1 MKIYLVGGA
10 LRDKFL
16 NIPIKDKDYVVV
28 GSTPEEMVKKG
39 FKPIGKD
46 FPVFIH
52 PDTKDEYALART
64 EKKIGIGY
72 HGFKFYASPKVNLD
86 EDLKRRDLTINAIAQ
101 DEDGNIYDPYNGQ
114 IDIEKRILRHVSDAF
129 IEDPLRILRVA
140 RFSTLDEKFV
150 IHKDTLNLLKKM
162 VLNEELKSL
171 AIERVV
177 VEIKK
182 GLEGKKPS
190 QMFRCLC
197 ECGALNQILPG
208 INPNKKTNSDYVE
221 LGLLIEK
228 NIVNISPDNKFL
240 LILLIPFFSKNFS
253 TNKINYS
260 ENQEKNLLEHLRL
273 SNAQKKLYESLK
285 SEKEN
290 IDNFFSLPP
299 KDKLDCLNRLD
310 FFRRPEIT
318 FAILKMLIILNTIK
332 NKSLQSDL
340 SSNDDLKQQ
349 DNFVKKQST
358 LLKKMTDLLNTIIDL
373 SAKKKQSFDSTM
385 DGDQIKIQIYNE
397 RLMILERLERLERL
411 ES

>member
-72 HGFKFYASPKVNLD
+72 HGFKFYASPKVKLD
-86 EDLKRRDLTINAIAQ
+86 EDLKRRDLTINAVAQ
-101 DEDGNIYDPYNGQ
+101 DEYGNIYDPYNGQ

-129 IEDPLRILRVA
+129 IEDPLRVLRVA
-140 RFSTLDEKFV
+140 RFATLDEKFV
-150 IHKDTLNLLKKM
+150 IHKDTLKLLKQM

-228 NIVNISPDNKFL
+228 NIVNISTDNKFL

-260 ENQEKNLLEHLRL
+260 ENQEKNLLQHLGL
-273 SNAQKKLYESLK
+273 SKSQKKLYESLK

-290 IDNFFSLPP
+290 IDNFYSLQP

-310 FFRRPEIT
+310 FFRRSEIT
-318 FAILKMLIILNTIK
+318 FAILKMLVILNTIE
-332 NKSLQSDL
+332 NKPLQSDL
-340 SSNDDLKQQ
+340 SSNDDIKQK
-349 DNFVKKQST
+349 DDFVKKQST

-385 DGDQIKIQIYNE
+385 DGDQIKMQIYNE
-397 RLMILERLERLERL
+397 RLVILERLER
-411 ES
+411 

>member
-129 IEDPLRILRVA
+129 IEDPLRVLRVA

-253 TNKINYS
+253 SNKINYS
-260 ENQEKNLLEHLRL
+260 ENQEKNLLEHLGL
-273 SNAQKKLYESLK
+273 SKSQKKLYESLK

-310 FFRRPEIT
+310 FFRRPEI
-318 FAILKMLIILNTIK
+318 ILTIIKMLVILNTIEY
-332 NKSLQSDL
+332 KSLNSDL

-349 DNFVKKQST
+349 DNFVKNQLT
-358 LLKKMTDLLNTIIDL
+358 LLKKMTSLLNTIIDL

-385 DGDQIKIQIYNE
+385 DGDQIKMQIYNE
-397 RLMILERLERLERL
+397 RLMILERLE
-411 ES
+411 S

>member
-72 HGFKFYASPKVNLD
+72 HGFKFYASPKVKLD

-101 DEDGNIYDPYNGQ
+101 DEYGNIYDPYNGQ

-129 IEDPLRILRVA
+129 IEDPLRVLRVA
-140 RFSTLDEKFV
+140 RFATLDEKFV
-150 IHKDTLNLLKKM
+150 IHKDTLKLLKQM

-171 AIERVV
+171 AIERVA

-190 QMFRCLC
+190 LMFRCLC
-197 ECGALNQILPG
+197 ECGALNQIFSG
-208 INPNKKTNSDYVE
+208 INPNKKTNLDYVE
-221 LGLLIEK
+221 LGLVIEK

-240 LILLIPFFSKNFS
+240 LILLIPFFSKNFL
-253 TNKINYS
+253 TDKINYS
-260 ENQEKNLLEHLRL
+260 EEQEKNLLVHLGL
-273 SNAQKKLYESLK
+273 SNSQKKLYVSLK

-290 IDNFFSLPP
+290 IDNFFSLQP

-318 FAILKMLIILNTIK
+318 FVILNMLIILNTIK
-332 NKSLQSDL
+332 NKSFQSDL
-340 SSNDDLKQQ
+340 SSKDDLKQQ
-349 DNFVKKQST
+349 DDFIKNQST
-358 LLKKMTDLLNTIIDL
+358 SLKKMTDLLNTIIDL

-385 DGDQIKIQIYNE
+385 GGDQIKMQIYNE
-397 RLMILERLERLERL
+397 RLMILQRLEGQ
-411 ES
+411 

>member
-114 IDIEKRILRHVSDAF
+114 IDIKKRILRHVSDAF
-129 IEDPLRILRVA
+129 IEDPLRVLRVA

-182 GLEGKKPS
+182 GFEGKKPS

-273 SNAQKKLYESLK
+273 SNAQMKLYESLK

-290 IDNFFSLPP
+290 IDNFFSLQP

-318 FAILKMLIILNTIK
+318 FAILKMLIILNTIE
-332 NKSLQSDL
+332 NKSLNSDL
-340 SSNDDLKQQ
+340 SSNDDIKQQ
-349 DNFVKKQST
+349 DDFVKKQST

-385 DGDQIKIQIYNE
+385 DGDQIKMQIYNE
-397 RLMILERLERLERL
+397 RLMILERLE
-411 ES
+411 S

>member
-28 GSTPEEMVKKG
+28 GSTPEEMVNKG

-129 IEDPLRILRVA
+129 IEDPLRVLRVA

-182 GLEGKKPS
+182 GFEGKKPS

-208 INPNKKTNSDYVE
+208 INTNKKTNSDYVE

-228 NIVNISPDNKFL
+228 NIVNISPDKKFL

-253 TNKINYS
+253 SNKINYS
-260 ENQEKNLLEHLRL
+260 KNQEKNLLEHLGL
-273 SNAQKKLYESLK
+273 SKSQQKLYECLK

-290 IDNFFSLPP
+290 IANFYCLQP

-318 FAILKMLIILNTIK
+318 FTILKMLIILNTIK
-332 NKSLQSDL
+332 NKSLQSDF
-340 SSNDDLKQQ
+340 SSKDDIKQQ
-349 DNFVKKQST
+349 DDFEKKQST

-385 DGDQIKIQIYNE
+385 GGDQIKMQIYNE
-397 RLMILERLERLERL
+397 RLMILERLE
-411 ES
+411 S

>member
-28 GSTPEEMVKKG
+28 GSTPEEMIKKG

-52 PDTKDEYALART
+52 PDTKYEYALART

-72 HGFKFYASPKVNLD
+72 HGFKFYASPQVNLG

-129 IEDPLRILRVA
+129 IEDPLRVLRVA
-140 RFSTLDEKFV
+140 RFATLDEKFV
-150 IHKDTLNLLKKM
+150 IHKDTLSLLKHM

-208 INPNKKTNSDYVE
+208 TNPNIKTNSDYVE
-221 LGLLIEK
+221 LGLIIEK
-228 NIVNISPDNKFL
+228 NIVNIPPDNKFL

-253 TNKINYS
+253 SNKKNFS
-260 ENQEKNLLEHLRL
+260 ANDEKNLLEHLKL
-273 SNAQKKLYESLK
+273 SNTQKKLYESLK
-285 SEKEN
+285 LEKEN
-290 IDNFFSLPP
+290 IDNFFSLKP
-299 KDKLDCLNRLD
+299 KQKLDCLNRLD
-310 FFRRPEIT
+310 FYRRPEIT
-318 FAILKMLIILNTIK
+318 FAILNMLLILNTIK
-332 NKSLQSDL
+332 NKSFKSDL
-340 SSNDDLKQQ
+340 SSNHELKQQ
-349 DNFVKKQST
+349 YNFIKNKST
-358 LLKKMTDLLNTIIDL
+358 LLKKMEHLLNTIIDI
-373 SAKKKQSFDSTM
+373 SGQTKQSFDSTM
-385 DGDQIKIQIYNE
+385 DGDQIKMQVNNE
-397 RLMILERLERLERL
+397 RLMVLKKL
-411 ES
+411 ESQ

>member
-28 GSTPEEMVKKG
+28 GSTPEEMLKKG

-72 HGFKFYASPKVNLD
+72 HGFKFYASPKVKLD

-101 DEDGNIYDPYNGQ
+101 DENGNIYDPYNGQ
-114 IDIEKRILRHVSDAF
+114 IDIEERILRHVSDAF
-129 IEDPLRILRVA
+129 IEDPLRVLRVA
-140 RFSTLDEKFV
+140 RFATLDEKFV
-150 IHKDTLNLLKKM
+150 IHKDTLKLLKQM
-162 VLNEELKSL
+162 VLDEELKSL
-171 AIERVV
+171 AIERVA

-190 QMFRCLC
+190 LMFRCLC
-197 ECGALNQILPG
+197 ECGALNQIFSG
-208 INPNKKTNSDYVE
+208 INPNKKTNLDYVE
-221 LGLLIEK
+221 LGLVIEK

-240 LILLIPFFSKNFS
+240 LILLIPFFSKNFL
-253 TNKINYS
+253 TDKINYS
-260 ENQEKNLLEHLRL
+260 EEQEKNLLVHLGL
-273 SNAQKKLYESLK
+273 SNSQKKLYVSLK

-290 IDNFFSLPP
+290 IDNFFSLQP

-318 FAILKMLIILNTIK
+318 FVILNMLIILNTIK
-332 NKSLQSDL
+332 NKSFKSDL
-340 SSNDDLKQQ
+340 SRKDDLKQQ
-349 DNFVKKQST
+349 DDFIKNQST
-358 LLKKMTDLLNTIIDL
+358 ALKKMTDLLNTIIDL

-385 DGDQIKIQIYNE
+385 GGDQIKMQIYNE
-397 RLMILERLERLERL
+397 RLMILQRLEGQ
-411 ES
+411 

>member
-72 HGFKFYASPKVNLD
+72 HGFKFYASPKVKLD

-101 DEDGNIYDPYNGQ
+101 DEYGNIYDPYNGQ

-129 IEDPLRILRVA
+129 IEDPLRVLRVA
-140 RFSTLDEKFV
+140 RFATLDEKFI
-150 IHKDTLNLLKKM
+150 IHKDTLKLLTQM

-171 AIERVV
+171 AIERVA

-208 INPNKKTNSDYVE
+208 INPNKKTNLDYVE
-221 LGLLIEK
+221 LGLVIEK

-240 LILLIPFFSKNFS
+240 LILLIPFFSKNFL
-253 TNKINYS
+253 TDKINYS
-260 ENQEKNLLEHLRL
+260 EEQEKNLLEHLGL
-273 SNAQKKLYESLK
+273 SNSQKKLYVSLK

-290 IDNFFSLPP
+290 IDNFFSLQP

-318 FAILKMLIILNTIK
+318 FVILNMLIILNTIK
-332 NKSLQSDL
+332 NKSFKSDL
-340 SSNDDLKQQ
+340 SSKDDLKQQ
-349 DNFVKKQST
+349 DDFIKNQST
-358 LLKKMTDLLNTIIDL
+358 ALKKMTDLLNTIIDL

-385 DGDQIKIQIYNE
+385 GGDQIKMQIYNE
-397 RLMILERLERLERL
+397 RLMILQRLEGQ
-411 ES
+411 

>member
-28 GSTPEEMVKKG
+28 GSTPEEMVNKG
-39 FKPIGKD
+39 FRPIGKD

-72 HGFKFYASPKVNLD
+72 HGFKFYASPKVKLD

-114 IDIEKRILRHVSDAF
+114 IDIEKRILRHVSNAF
-129 IEDPLRILRVA
+129 IEDPLRVLRAA
-140 RFSTLDEKFV
+140 RFATLDEKFV
-150 IHKDTLNLLKKM
+150 IRKDTLNLLKKM

-208 INPNKKTNSDYVE
+208 VNPNKKTNSDYVE

-260 ENQEKNLLEHLRL
+260 ENQEKNLLEHLGL
-273 SNAQKKLYESLK
+273 SKSQKKLYESLK

-290 IDNFFSLPP
+290 IDNFFSLQP

-318 FAILKMLIILNTIK
+318 FAILKMLIILNTIE
-332 NKSLQSDL
+332 NKSLNSDL
-340 SSNDDLKQQ
+340 SSNDDIKQQ
-349 DNFVKKQST
+349 DDFVKKQST
-358 LLKKMTDLLNTIIDL
+358 LLKKMTDLLNKIIDL

-385 DGDQIKIQIYNE
+385 DGDQRKMQIYNE
-397 RLMILERLERLERL
+397 RLMILERLE
-411 ES
+411 S

>member
-28 GSTPEEMVKKG
+28 GSTPEEMVNKG

-129 IEDPLRILRVA
+129 IEDPLRVLRVA

-182 GLEGKKPS
+182 GFEGKKPS

-208 INPNKKTNSDYVE
+208 INTNKKTNSDYVE

-228 NIVNISPDNKFL
+228 NIVNISPDKKFL

-253 TNKINYS
+253 SNKINYS
-260 ENQEKNLLEHLRL
+260 KNQEKNLLEHLGL
-273 SNAQKKLYESLK
+273 SKSQKKLYESLK

-290 IDNFFSLPP
+290 IANFFSLQP

-318 FAILKMLIILNTIK
+318 FATLKMLIILNTIK

-340 SSNDDLKQQ
+340 SGNDDIKQQ
-349 DNFVKKQST
+349 DDFEKKQST

-385 DGDQIKIQIYNE
+385 GGDQIKMQIYNE
-397 RLMILERLERLERL
+397 RLMILERLE
-411 ES
+411 S

>member
-28 GSTPEEMVKKG
+28 GSTPEEMVNKG

-129 IEDPLRILRVA
+129 IEDPLRVLRVA

-177 VEIKK
+177 LEIKK

-208 INPNKKTNSDYVE
+208 INPNKKTNSDYFE

-260 ENQEKNLLEHLRL
+260 ENQEKNLLEHLGL
-273 SNAQKKLYESLK
+273 SKSQKKLYESLK

-290 IDNFFSLPP
+290 IDNFYSLQP
-299 KDKLDCLNRLD
+299 KDKLDCSNRLD

-332 NKSLQSDL
+332 NKSLQSSL
-340 SSNDDLKQQ
+340 SSNDDIKQQ
-349 DNFVKKQST
+349 DDFVKKQST

-385 DGDQIKIQIYNE
+385 GGDQIKMQIYNE
-397 RLMILERLERLERL
+397 RLMILERLE
-411 ES
+411 S

>member
-1 MKIYLVGGA
+1 MKVYLVGGA

-28 GSTPEEMVKKG
+28 GSTPEEMIKKG

-52 PDTKDEYALART
+52 PDTKYEYALART

-72 HGFKFYASPKVNLD
+72 HGFKFYASPKVKLD

-101 DEDGNIYDPYNGQ
+101 DEDGNIYDPYDGQ

-129 IEDPLRILRVA
+129 IEDPLRVLRVA
-140 RFSTLDEKFV
+140 RFATLDEKFV
-150 IHKDTLNLLKKM
+150 IHKDTLSLLKHM

-208 INPNKKTNSDYVE
+208 TNPNIKTNSDYVE
-221 LGLLIEK
+221 LGLIIEK
-228 NIVNISPDNKFL
+228 NIVNIPPDNKFL

-253 TNKINYS
+253 SNKKNFS
-260 ENQEKNLLEHLRL
+260 VNDEKNLLEYLKL
-273 SNAQKKLYESLK
+273 SNTQKKLYESLK
-285 SEKEN
+285 LEKEN
-290 IDNFFSLPP
+290 IDNFFSLKP
-299 KDKLDCLNRLD
+299 KQKLDCLNRLD
-310 FFRRPEIT
+310 FYRRPEIT
-318 FAILKMLIILNTIK
+318 FAILNMLLILNTIK
-332 NKSLQSDL
+332 NKSFKSDL
-340 SSNDDLKQQ
+340 SSNNELKQQ
-349 DNFVKKQST
+349 DDFIKNKSA
-358 LLKKMTDLLNTIIDL
+358 LLKKMEHLLSTIIDI
-373 SAKKKQSFDSTM
+373 SGQTKQSFDSTM
-385 DGDQIKIQIYNE
+385 DGDQIKMQVNNE
-397 RLMILERLERLERL
+397 RLMVLKKL
-411 ES
+411 ESQ

>member
-101 DEDGNIYDPYNGQ
+101 GEDGNIYDPYKGQ

-129 IEDPLRILRVA
+129 IEDPLRVLRVA

-253 TNKINYS
+253 SNKINYS
-260 ENQEKNLLEHLRL
+260 KNQEKNLLEHLGL
-273 SNAQKKLYESLK
+273 SKSQKKLYESLK

-290 IDNFFSLPP
+290 IANFFSLQP

-318 FAILKMLIILNTIK
+318 FATLKMLIILNTIK

-340 SSNDDLKQQ
+340 SGNDDIKQQ
-349 DNFVKKQST
+349 DDFEKKQST

-385 DGDQIKIQIYNE
+385 GGDQIKMQIYNE
-397 RLMILERLERLERL
+397 RLMILERLE
-411 ES
+411 S

>member
-72 HGFKFYASPKVNLD
+72 HGFKFYSSPKVNLV

-129 IEDPLRILRVA
+129 IEDPLRVLRVA

-150 IHKDTLNLLKKM
+150 IHKDTLNLLKKR

-197 ECGALNQILPG
+197 ECEALNQILPG
-208 INPNKKTNSDYVE
+208 INPNKKTNSVYVE

-228 NIVNISPDNKFL
+228 NIVNIAPDNKFL

-253 TNKINYS
+253 SNKINYS
-260 ENQEKNLLEHLRL
+260 KNQEKNLLEHLGL
-273 SNAQKKLYESLK
+273 SKSQNKLYESLK

-290 IDNFFSLPP
+290 IESLIEVLDHNGIKMFVITDIS
-299 KDKLDCLNRLD
+299 KDGMMDGIN
-310 FFRRPEIT
+310 ETSINS
-318 FAILKMLIILNTIK
+318 ILKYITTNAIISGGVTTIDDVK
-332 NKSLQSDL
+332 TILAMNKSRISGMIIGKALYENKIKL
-340 SSNDDLKQQ
+340 SEA
-349 DNFVKKQST
+349 
-358 LLKKMTDLLNTIIDL
+358 I
-373 SAKKKQSFDSTM
+373 
-385 DGDQIKIQIYNE
+385 NE
-397 RLMILERLERLERL
+397 C
-411 ES
+411 S

>member
-129 IEDPLRILRVA
+129 IEDPLRVLRVA
-140 RFSTLDEKFV
+140 RFATLDEKFV

-340 SSNDDLKQQ
+340 SSNDDIKQQ
-349 DNFVKKQST
+349 DDFVKKQST

-385 DGDQIKIQIYNE
+385 DGDQIKMQIYNE
-397 RLMILERLERLERL
+397 RLMILERLE
-411 ES
+411 S

>member
-1 MKIYLVGGA
+1 MKVYLVGGA

-28 GSTPEEMVKKG
+28 GSTPEEMIKKG

-52 PDTKDEYALART
+52 PDTKYEYALART

-72 HGFKFYASPKVNLD
+72 HGFKFYASPQVKLG

-129 IEDPLRILRVA
+129 IEDPLRVLRVA
-140 RFSTLDEKFV
+140 RFATLDEKFV
-150 IHKDTLNLLKKM
+150 IHKDTFSLLKHM

-177 VEIKK
+177 VELKK

-208 INPNKKTNSDYVE
+208 TNPNIKTNSDYVE
-221 LGLLIEK
+221 LGLIIEK
-228 NIVNISPDNKFL
+228 NIVSIPPDNKFL

-253 TNKINYS
+253 SNKKNFS
-260 ENQEKNLLEHLRL
+260 ANDEKNLLEHLKL
-273 SNAQKKLYESLK
+273 SNTQKKLYESLK
-285 SEKEN
+285 LEKEN
-290 IDNFFSLPP
+290 IDNFFSLKP
-299 KDKLDCLNRLD
+299 KQKLDCLNRLD
-310 FFRRPEIT
+310 FYRRPEIT
-318 FAILKMLIILNTIK
+318 FAILNMLLILNTIK
-332 NKSLQSDL
+332 NKSFKSDL
-340 SSNDDLKQQ
+340 SSNHELKQQ
-349 DNFVKKQST
+349 DDFIKNKSA
-358 LLKKMTDLLNTIIDL
+358 LLKKMEHLLSTIIDI
-373 SAKKKQSFDSTM
+373 SGQTKQSFDSTM
-385 DGDQIKIQIYNE
+385 DGDQIKMQVNNE
-397 RLMILERLERLERL
+397 RLMVLKKL
-411 ES
+411 ESQ

>member
-72 HGFKFYASPKVNLD
+72 HGFKFYASPKVKLD

-129 IEDPLRILRVA
+129 IEDPLRVLRVA

-240 LILLIPFFSKNFS
+240 LLLLIPFFSKNFS

-260 ENQEKNLLEHLRL
+260 QNQEKNLLEHLRL

-340 SSNDDLKQQ
+340 SSNDDIKQQ
-349 DNFVKKQST
+349 DDFVKKQST

-385 DGDQIKIQIYNE
+385 DGDQIKMQIYNE
-397 RLMILERLERLERL
+397 RLMILERLE
-411 ES
+411 S

>member
-28 GSTPEEMVKKG
+28 GSTPEEMVNKG

-86 EDLKRRDLTINAIAQ
+86 QDLKRRDLTINAIAQ

-114 IDIEKRILRHVSDAF
+114 IDIKKRILRHVSDAF
-129 IEDPLRILRVA
+129 IEDPLRVLRVA
-140 RFSTLDEKFV
+140 RFATLDEKFV

-171 AIERVV
+171 AIERVL

-253 TNKINYS
+253 SNKINYS

-285 SEKEN
+285 FEKEN
-290 IDNFFSLPP
+290 IDNFFSLQP
-299 KDKLDCLNRLD
+299 KDKLDCLIRLD

-318 FAILKMLIILNTIK
+318 FTILKMLVILNTIK
-332 NKSLQSDL
+332 NKPLQSDL
-340 SSNDDLKQQ
+340 SSIDDIKQQ
-349 DNFVKKQST
+349 DDFVKKQSIS
-358 LLKKMTDLLNTIIDL
+358 LKKMKDLLNTIIDL
-373 SAKKKQSFDSTM
+373 LAKKKQTFGITM
-385 DGDQIKIQIYNE
+385 DGDQIKMQIYNE
-397 RLMILERLERLERL
+397 RLTILERLE
-411 ES
+411 S

>member
-72 HGFKFYASPKVNLD
+72 HGFKFYASPKVKLD

-101 DEDGNIYDPYNGQ
+101 DENGNIYDPYNGQ
-114 IDIEKRILRHVSDAF
+114 IDIEERILRHVSDAF
-129 IEDPLRILRVA
+129 IEDPLRVLRVA
-140 RFSTLDEKFV
+140 RFATLDEKFV
-150 IHKDTLNLLKKM
+150 IHKDTLKLLKQM
-162 VLNEELKSL
+162 VLDEELKSL
-171 AIERVV
+171 AIERVA

-208 INPNKKTNSDYVE
+208 INPNKKTNLDYVE
-221 LGLLIEK
+221 LGLVIEK

-240 LILLIPFFSKNFS
+240 LILLIPFFSKNFL
-253 TNKINYS
+253 TDKINYS
-260 ENQEKNLLEHLRL
+260 EEQEKNLLEHLRL
-273 SNAQKKLYESLK
+273 SNSQKKLYVSLK

-290 IDNFFSLPP
+290 IDNFFSLQP

-318 FAILKMLIILNTIK
+318 FVILNMLIILNTIK
-332 NKSLQSDL
+332 NKSFQSDL
-340 SSNDDLKQQ
+340 SSKDDLKQQ
-349 DNFVKKQST
+349 DDFIKNQST
-358 LLKKMTDLLNTIIDL
+358 SLKKMTDLLNTIIDL

-385 DGDQIKIQIYNE
+385 GGDQIKMQIYNE
-397 RLMILERLERLERL
+397 RLMILQRLEGQ
-411 ES
+411 

>member
-16 NIPIKDKDYVVV
+16 NVPIKDKDYVVV
-28 GSTPEEMVKKG
+28 GSTPEEMVNKG

-72 HGFKFYASPKVNLD
+72 HGFKFYASPKVKLD

-101 DEDGNIYDPYNGQ
+101 DENGNIYDPYNGQ

-129 IEDPLRILRVA
+129 IEDPLRVLRVA
-140 RFSTLDEKFV
+140 RFATLDEKFV

-197 ECGALNQILPG
+197 ECDALNQILPG
-208 INPNKKTNSDYVE
+208 INPNKKTNLDYV
-221 LGLLIEK
+221 
-228 NIVNISPDNKFL
+228 
-240 LILLIPFFSKNFS
+240 
-253 TNKINYS
+253 
-260 ENQEKNLLEHLRL
+260 
-273 SNAQKKLYESLK
+273 
-285 SEKEN
+285 
-290 IDNFFSLPP
+290 
-299 KDKLDCLNRLD
+299 
-310 FFRRPEIT
+310 
-318 FAILKMLIILNTIK
+318 
-332 NKSLQSDL
+332 
-340 SSNDDLKQQ
+340 
-349 DNFVKKQST
+349 
-358 LLKKMTDLLNTIIDL
+358 
-373 SAKKKQSFDSTM
+373 
-385 DGDQIKIQIYNE
+385 
-397 RLMILERLERLERL
+397 
-411 ES
+411 

>member
-28 GSTPEEMVKKG
+28 GSTPEEMEKKG

-64 EKKIGIGY
+64 EKKIGVGY
-72 HGFKFYASPKVNLD
+72 HGFKFYASPKVKLD

-129 IEDPLRILRVA
+129 IEDPLRVLRVA

-162 VLNEELKSL
+162 ILNEELKSL

-228 NIVNISPDNKFL
+228 NIVNITLDNKFL

-260 ENQEKNLLEHLRL
+260 ENQEKNLLEHLGL
-273 SNAQKKLYESLK
+273 SKSQKKLYESLK

-290 IDNFFSLPP
+290 IDNFYSLPP
-299 KDKLDCLNRLD
+299 KYKLDCLNRLD

-349 DNFVKKQST
+349 DNFVKKQSI

-373 SAKKKQSFDSTM
+373 SAKKKQLFDSTM
-385 DGDQIKIQIYNE
+385 DGDQIKMQIYNE
-397 RLMILERLERLERL
+397 RLMILERLE
-411 ES
+411 S

>member
-28 GSTPEEMVKKG
+28 GSTPEEMVNKG

-129 IEDPLRILRVA
+129 IEDPLRVLRVA

-182 GLEGKKPS
+182 GFEGKKPS

-208 INPNKKTNSDYVE
+208 INTNKKTNSDYVE

-228 NIVNISPDNKFL
+228 NIVNISPDKKFL

-253 TNKINYS
+253 SNKINYS
-260 ENQEKNLLEHLRL
+260 KNQEKNLLEHLGL
-273 SNAQKKLYESLK
+273 SKSQKKLYESLK

-290 IDNFFSLPP
+290 IANFFSLQP

-318 FAILKMLIILNTIK
+318 FATLKMLIILNTIK

-340 SSNDDLKQQ
+340 SGNDDIKQQ
-349 DNFVKKQST
+349 DDFEKKQST
-358 LLKKMTDLLNTIIDL
+358 LLKKMTDLLNTIMDL

-385 DGDQIKIQIYNE
+385 DGDQIKMQIYNE
-397 RLMILERLERLERL
+397 RLMILERLE
-411 ES
+411 S

>member
-28 GSTPEEMVKKG
+28 GTTPEEMIKKG

-72 HGFKFYASPKVNLD
+72 HGFKFYASPKVKLD

-114 IDIEKRILRHVSDAF
+114 IDIEKRILRHISDAF
-129 IEDPLRILRVA
+129 IEDPLRVLRIA

-162 VLNEELKSL
+162 VLNEELKAL

-190 QMFRCLC
+190 HMFRCLS
-197 ECGALNQILPG
+197 ECDALNQILPG
-208 INPNKKTNSDYVE
+208 INPVSYTHLTLPTN
-221 LGLLIEK
+221 
-228 NIVNISPDNKFL
+228 
-240 LILLIPFFSKNFS
+240 
-253 TNKINYS
+253 
-260 ENQEKNLLEHLRL
+260 
-273 SNAQKKLYESLK
+273 
-285 SEKEN
+285 
-290 IDNFFSLPP
+290 
-299 KDKLDCLNRLD
+299 
-310 FFRRPEIT
+310 
-318 FAILKMLIILNTIK
+318 
-332 NKSLQSDL
+332 
-340 SSNDDLKQQ
+340 
-349 DNFVKKQST
+349 
-358 LLKKMTDLLNTIIDL
+358 
-373 SAKKKQSFDSTM
+373 
-385 DGDQIKIQIYNE
+385 
-397 RLMILERLERLERL
+397 
-411 ES
+411 

>member
-28 GSTPEEMVKKG
+28 GSSPEEMIKKG

-52 PDTKDEYALART
+52 PDTKYEYALART

-114 IDIEKRILRHVSDAF
+114 IDIKKRILRHVSDAF
-129 IEDPLRILRVA
+129 IEDPLRVLRVA
-140 RFSTLDEKFV
+140 RFATLDEKFV
-150 IHKDTLNLLKKM
+150 IHKDTLSLLKQM

-190 QMFRCLC
+190 QMLRCLC
-197 ECGALNQILPG
+197 ECGALNQIFPG
-208 INPNKKTNSDYVE
+208 INPNKKTNSDYIE
-221 LGLLIEK
+221 LGLMIEK
-228 NIVNISPDNKFL
+228 NIVNIPSDNKLL

-253 TNKINYS
+253 VVKVKYS
-260 ENQEKNLLEHLRL
+260 ANEEKNLLDHLRL
-273 SNAQKKLYESLK
+273 SNTQKRLYGSLK

-290 IDNFFSLPP
+290 IDNFISLEP
-299 KDKLDCLNRLD
+299 KEKLVCLNRLD
-310 FFRRPEIT
+310 FYRRPEIT
-318 FAILKMLIILNTIK
+318 FAILNMLLILNTIK
-332 NKSLQSDL
+332 NKSLKSDL
-340 SSNDDLKQQ
+340 SSNDYLKQHQ
-349 DNFVKKQST
+349 DFIKNKLK
-358 LLKKMTDLLNTIIDL
+358 LLKNITHLLNTIINI
-373 SAKKKQSFDSTM
+373 SGQTKKSFDSAM
-385 DGDQIKIQIYNE
+385 DGDQIKMQIYNE
-397 RLMILERLERLERL
+397 RLMLLQKLEGQ
-411 ES
+411 

>member
-28 GSTPEEMVKKG
+28 GSTPEEMIKKG

-52 PDTKDEYALART
+52 PDTKYEYALART

-129 IEDPLRILRVA
+129 IEDPLRVLRVA
-140 RFSTLDEKFV
+140 RFATIDEKFV
-150 IHKDTLNLLKKM
+150 IHKDTLSLLKHM

-208 INPNKKTNSDYVE
+208 TNPNIKTNSDYVE
-221 LGLLIEK
+221 LGLMIEK
-228 NIVNISPDNKFL
+228 NIVNITPDNKFL

-253 TNKINYS
+253 SNKKNFS
-260 ENQEKNLLEHLRL
+260 ANDEKNLSEHLKL
-273 SNAQKKLYESLK
+273 SNTQKKLYESLK
-285 SEKEN
+285 LEKEN
-290 IDNFFSLPP
+290 IDNFFSLEP
-299 KDKLDCLNRLD
+299 KEKLDCLNRLD
-310 FFRRPEIT
+310 FYRRPEII
-318 FAILKMLIILNTIK
+318 FAILNMLLILNTIK
-332 NKSLQSDL
+332 NKSLKSDL
-340 SSNDDLKQQ
+340 SNNHELKQH
-349 DNFVKKQST
+349 DDFIKNKST
-358 LLKKMTDLLNTIIDL
+358 LLKKIEYLLNTIINL
-373 SAKKKQSFDSTM
+373 SSQTKQSFDSTM
-385 DGDQIKIQIYNE
+385 DGDQIKMQIYNE
-397 RLMILERLERLERL
+397 RLMILKKL
-411 ES
+411 ESQ

>member
-129 IEDPLRILRVA
+129 IEDPLRVLRVA

-182 GLEGKKPS
+182 GFEGKKPS

-208 INPNKKTNSDYVE
+208 INTNKKTNSDYVE

-228 NIVNISPDNKFL
+228 NIVNISPDKKFL

-253 TNKINYS
+253 SNKINYS
-260 ENQEKNLLEHLRL
+260 KNQEKNLLEHLGL
-273 SNAQKKLYESLK
+273 SKSQKKLYESLK

-290 IDNFFSLPP
+290 IANFFSLQP

-318 FAILKMLIILNTIK
+318 FATLKMLIILNTIK
-332 NKSLQSDL
+332 NKSLQPDL
-340 SSNDDLKQQ
+340 SSNDDIKQQ
-349 DNFVKKQST
+349 DDFVKKQLT

-373 SAKKKQSFDSTM
+373 SAKKKQSFDTTM
-385 DGDQIKIQIYNE
+385 DGDQIKMQIYNE
-397 RLMILERLERLERL
+397 RLMILERLE
-411 ES
+411 S

>member
-177 VEIKK
+177 LEIKK

-208 INPNKKTNSDYVE
+208 INPNIKTNSDYV
-221 LGLLIEK
+221 
-228 NIVNISPDNKFL
+228 D
-240 LILLIPFFSKNFS
+240 
-253 TNKINYS
+253 
-260 ENQEKNLLEHLRL
+260 
-273 SNAQKKLYESLK
+273 
-285 SEKEN
+285 
-290 IDNFFSLPP
+290 
-299 KDKLDCLNRLD
+299 
-310 FFRRPEIT
+310 
-318 FAILKMLIILNTIK
+318 
-332 NKSLQSDL
+332 
-340 SSNDDLKQQ
+340 
-349 DNFVKKQST
+349 
-358 LLKKMTDLLNTIIDL
+358 
-373 SAKKKQSFDSTM
+373 
-385 DGDQIKIQIYNE
+385 
-397 RLMILERLERLERL
+397 
-411 ES
+411 

>member
-72 HGFKFYASPKVNLD
+72 HGFKFYASPKVKLD

-114 IDIEKRILRHVSDAF
+114 IDIKKRILRHVSDAF
-129 IEDPLRILRVA
+129 IEDPLRVLRVA
-140 RFSTLDEKFV
+140 RFATLDEKFV

-171 AIERVV
+171 AIERVI

-197 ECGALNQILPG
+197 ECGALNQILQG
-208 INPNKKTNSDYVE
+208 INPNKKTNLDYIE

-253 TNKINYS
+253 TNKINFS
-260 ENQEKNLLEHLRL
+260 ENQEKNLLEHLKL
-273 SNAQKKLYESLK
+273 SNSQKKLYESLK
-285 SEKEN
+285 FEKEN

-318 FAILKMLIILNTIK
+318 FTILKMLVILNTIK
-332 NKSLQSDL
+332 NKPLQSDL
-340 SSNDDLKQQ
+340 SSIDDIKQQ
-349 DNFVKKQST
+349 DDFVKKQSIS
-358 LLKKMTDLLNTIIDL
+358 LKKMKDLLNTIIDL
-373 SAKKKQSFDSTM
+373 LAKKKQTFDITM
-385 DGDQIKIQIYNE
+385 DGDQIKMQIYNE
-397 RLMILERLERLERL
+397 RLTILERLE
-411 ES
+411 S

>member
-72 HGFKFYASPKVNLD
+72 HGFKFYASPKVKLD

-101 DEDGNIYDPYNGQ
+101 DEYGNIYDPYNGQ

-129 IEDPLRILRVA
+129 IEDPLRVLRVA
-140 RFSTLDEKFV
+140 RFATLDEKFV
-150 IHKDTLNLLKKM
+150 IHKDTLKLLKQM
-162 VLNEELKSL
+162 VLDEELKSL
-171 AIERVV
+171 AIERVA

-190 QMFRCLC
+190 LMFRCLC
-197 ECGALNQILPG
+197 ECGALNQIFSG
-208 INPNKKTNSDYVE
+208 INPNKKTNLDYVE
-221 LGLLIEK
+221 LGLVIEK

-240 LILLIPFFSKNFS
+240 LILLIPFFSKNFL
-253 TNKINYS
+253 TDKINYS
-260 ENQEKNLLEHLRL
+260 EEQEKNLLVHLGL
-273 SNAQKKLYESLK
+273 SNSQKKLYVSLK

-290 IDNFFSLPP
+290 IDNFFSLQP

-318 FAILKMLIILNTIK
+318 FVILNMLIILNTIK
-332 NKSLQSDL
+332 NKSFQSDL
-340 SSNDDLKQQ
+340 SSKDDLKQQ
-349 DNFVKKQST
+349 DDFIKNQST
-358 LLKKMTDLLNTIIDL
+358 SLKKMTDLLNTIIDL

-385 DGDQIKIQIYNE
+385 GGDQIKMQIYNE
-397 RLMILERLERLERL
+397 RLMILQRLEGQ
-411 ES
+411 

>member
-28 GSTPEEMVKKG
+28 GSTPEEMIKKG

-52 PDTKDEYALART
+52 PDTKHEYALART

-101 DEDGNIYDPYNGQ
+101 DEDGSIYDPYNGQ

-129 IEDPLRILRVA
+129 IEDPLRVLRVA
-140 RFSTLDEKFV
+140 RIATLDEKFV
-150 IHKDTLNLLKKM
+150 IHKDTLSLLKHM

-197 ECGALNQILPG
+197 ECGALNQILSG

-221 LGLLIEK
+221 LGLMIEK
-228 NIVNISPDNKFL
+228 NIVNIPPDNKFL

-253 TNKINYS
+253 SNKKNFS
-260 ENQEKNLLEHLRL
+260 VNDEKNLLEHIKL
-273 SNAQKKLYESLK
+273 SKTQKKLYESLK
-285 SEKEN
+285 LEKEN
-290 IDNFFSLPP
+290 IDNFFSLEP
-299 KDKLDCLNRLD
+299 KKKLDCLNRLD
-310 FFRRPEIT
+310 FYRRPEIT
-318 FAILKMLIILNTIK
+318 FAILNMLLILNTIK
-332 NKSLQSDL
+332 NKSFKSDL
-340 SSNDDLKQQ
+340 SSNHELKQQ
-349 DNFVKKQST
+349 DNFIKNKST
-358 LLKKMTDLLNTIIDL
+358 LLKKMEHLLNTIIDI
-373 SAKKKQSFDSTM
+373 SGQTKQSFDSTM
-385 DGDQIKIQIYNE
+385 DGDQIKMQIYNE
-397 RLMILERLERLERL
+397 RLMILKKL
-411 ES
+411 ESQ

>member
-1 MKIYLVGGA
+1 MKVYLVGGA

-28 GSTPEEMVKKG
+28 GSTPEEMIKKG

-52 PDTKDEYALART
+52 PDTKYEYALART

-114 IDIEKRILRHVSDAF
+114 IDIKKRILRHVSDAF

-140 RFSTLDEKFV
+140 RFATLDEKFV
-150 IHKDTLNLLKKM
+150 IHKDTLSLLKHM

-208 INPNKKTNSDYVE
+208 TNPNIKTNSDYVE
-221 LGLLIEK
+221 LGLIIEK
-228 NIVNISPDNKFL
+228 NIVNIPPDNKFL

-253 TNKINYS
+253 SNKKNFS
-260 ENQEKNLLEHLRL
+260 ANDEKNLLEHLKL
-273 SNAQKKLYESLK
+273 SNTQKKLYESLK
-285 SEKEN
+285 LEKEN
-290 IDNFFSLPP
+290 IDNFFSLKP
-299 KDKLDCLNRLD
+299 KQKLDCLNRLD
-310 FFRRPEIT
+310 FYRRPEIT
-318 FAILKMLIILNTIK
+318 FAILNMLLILNTIK
-332 NKSLQSDL
+332 NKSFKSDL
-340 SSNDDLKQQ
+340 SSNNELKQQ
-349 DNFVKKQST
+349 DDFIKNKSA
-358 LLKKMTDLLNTIIDL
+358 LLKKMEHLLSTIIDI
-373 SAKKKQSFDSTM
+373 SGQTKQSFDSTM
-385 DGDQIKIQIYNE
+385 DGDQIKMQVNNE
-397 RLMILERLERLERL
+397 RLMVLKKL
-411 ES
+411 ESQ

>member
-72 HGFKFYASPKVNLD
+72 HGFKFYASPKVKLD

-101 DEDGNIYDPYNGQ
+101 DEYGNIYDPYNGQ

-129 IEDPLRILRVA
+129 IEDPLRVLRVA
-140 RFSTLDEKFV
+140 RFATLDEKFV
-150 IHKDTLNLLKKM
+150 IHKDTLKLLKQM

-171 AIERVV
+171 AIERVA

-208 INPNKKTNSDYVE
+208 INPNKKTNLDYVE
-221 LGLLIEK
+221 LGLVIEK

-240 LILLIPFFSKNFS
+240 LILLIPFFSKNFL
-253 TNKINYS
+253 TDKINYS
-260 ENQEKNLLEHLRL
+260 EEQEKNLLEHLGL
-273 SNAQKKLYESLK
+273 SNSQKKLYVSLK

-290 IDNFFSLPP
+290 IDNFFSLQP

-318 FAILKMLIILNTIK
+318 FVILNMLIILNTIK
-332 NKSLQSDL
+332 NKSFKSDL
-340 SSNDDLKQQ
+340 SSKDDLKQQ
-349 DNFVKKQST
+349 DDFIKNQST
-358 LLKKMTDLLNTIIDL
+358 ALKKMTDLLNTIIDL

-385 DGDQIKIQIYNE
+385 GGDQIKMQIYNE
-397 RLMILERLERLERL
+397 RLMILQRLEGQ
-411 ES
+411 

>member
-28 GSTPEEMVKKG
+28 GSTPEEMEKKG

-72 HGFKFYASPKVNLD
+72 HGFKFYASPKVKLD

-129 IEDPLRILRVA
+129 IEDPLRVLRVA

-150 IHKDTLNLLKKM
+150 IHKDTLNLLKKI

-171 AIERVV
+171 SIERVV

-190 QMFRCLC
+190 QMFLCLC

-208 INPNKKTNSDYVE
+208 INPNKKTNSDYFE

-253 TNKINYS
+253 INKINYS
-260 ENQEKNLLEHLRL
+260 ENQERNLLEHLGL
-273 SNAQKKLYESLK
+273 SKSQKKLYESLK

-290 IDNFFSLPP
+290 IDNFFSLQP

-318 FAILKMLIILNTIK
+318 SAILKMLIILNTIK
-332 NKSLQSDL
+332 NKSRQSYL
-340 SSNDDLKQQ
+340 SSNDDIKQQ
-349 DNFVKKQST
+349 DDFVKKQST

-385 DGDQIKIQIYNE
+385 DGDQIKMQIYNE
-397 RLMILERLERLERL
+397 RLMILERLE
-411 ES
+411 S

>member
-28 GSTPEEMVKKG
+28 GSTPEAMVKKG
-39 FKPIGKD
+39 FKPIGRD

-129 IEDPLRILRVA
+129 IEDPLRVLRVA

-182 GLEGKKPS
+182 GFEGKKPS

-208 INPNKKTNSDYVE
+208 INPNKKTNSDYFK

-253 TNKINYS
+253 SNKINYS
-260 ENQEKNLLEHLRL
+260 KNQEKNLLEHLGL
-273 SNAQKKLYESLK
+273 SKSQKKLYESLK

-290 IDNFFSLPP
+290 IDNFFSLQH

-318 FAILKMLIILNTIK
+318 FAILKMLVILNTIE
-332 NKSLQSDL
+332 NKPLQSDL
-340 SSNDDLKQQ
+340 SSNDDIKQK
-349 DNFVKKQST
+349 DDFVKKQST

-385 DGDQIKIQIYNE
+385 DGDQIKMQIYNE
-397 RLMILERLERLERL
+397 RLMILERLE
-411 ES
+411 S